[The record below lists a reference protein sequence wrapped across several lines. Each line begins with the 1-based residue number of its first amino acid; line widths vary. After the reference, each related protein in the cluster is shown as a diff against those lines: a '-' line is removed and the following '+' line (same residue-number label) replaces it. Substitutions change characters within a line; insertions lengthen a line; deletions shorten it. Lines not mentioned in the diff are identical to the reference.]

1 MTNSLK
7 GLGIKDPYVGQ
18 PYAGKPEHTTKP
30 PQKTVRISITK
41 DEYKSK
47 MTNSL
52 KSLEIK
58 DSYIGQQYVG
68 KPEHMA
74 KAPHSFK
81 TIAKDLAGKI
91 LKLIR
96 R

>member
-1 MTNSLK
+1 
-7 GLGIKDPYVGQ
+7 
-18 PYAGKPEHTTKP
+18 
-30 PQKTVRISITK
+30 
-41 DEYKSK
+41 